1 MSIRKSAIALAC
13 AGVSVLLDLTVVLAQ
28 DDVSD
33 EIIVYTRRR
42 AKTFRSPSRHSAS
55 RPLTMQASN
64 GRKISSH

>member
-42 AKTFRSPSRHSAS
+42 A
-55 RPLTMQASN
+55 
-64 GRKISSH
+64 